1 MNKITTYANIA
12 GFECILLPIKIA
24 IIIGTPI
31 YKYIFTPMCWVLW
44 QFAKL
49 MPEGKTY
56 TKPGIGEKIVN
67 AVAHHT
73 VSFIDNHIFKT
84 KELESEKWTREW
96 EAKGCPSYKNKT
108 NDQ

>member
-1 MNKITTYANIA
+1 MNKITTLANIA
-12 GFECILLPIKIA
+12 GFECILLPFKIA

-84 KELESEKWTREW
+84 KELESEK
-96 EAKGCPSYKNKT
+96 
-108 NDQ
+108 